1 YSQGCAAMF
10 ESCAEIREHFSDHVD
25 GLCSQEALLS
35 IRYHLRYCP
44 RCERELELADAI
56 REDLRRLPR
65 RTPPAEAELPLRV
78 RMSQEL
84 HRNPVRRILIRLENS
99 FRGFLLPATGGL
111 ATAILCF
118 CLIMGSEAVPAGN
131 LRDLS
136 LSPATPPQVLSL
148 APLDFDTGG
157 SPVVVVTY
165 IDAEGQ
171 VQSYDV
177 LSGQHSPELM
187 RHLDHLIYFSR
198 FAPAMA
204 PSGRPTAGRVVLAL
218 RQIDVR
224 G

>member
-1 YSQGCAAMF
+1 MF
-10 ESCAEIREHFSDHVD
+10 ESCVEIREHFSDHAD
-25 GLCSQEALLS
+25 GLCSPEALLS
-35 IRYHLRYCP
+35 IRYHLRYCS
-44 RCERELELADAI
+44 RCQRELELADAL

-65 RTPPAEAELPLRV
+65 RAPSAEADLRLRV
-78 RMSQEL
+78 RISQEL
-84 HRNPVRRILIRLENS
+84 HRNRIRRILVRLDNS
-99 FRGFLLPATGGL
+99 FRGVLLPATGGL

-131 LRDLS
+131 LRDIP

-157 SPVVVVTY
+157 TAVVVVTY

-187 RHLDHLIYFSR
+187 RHLDHLINFSR

-204 PSGRPTAGRVVLAL
+204 SGKPTAGRVVLAL